1 MKKQM
6 KRTVYEAPRTERI
19 QVQLEAAF
27 CAGSAK
33 VQNPGN
39 DNGRIEEHEF
49 NTDFSA
55 NFDEGDNAGWDD

>member
-27 CAGSAK
+27 CAGSAE
-33 VQNPGN
+33 VRNPDTN
-39 DNGRIEEHEF
+39 NGRIDEQEI
-49 NTDFSA
+49 NTSFTATFESS
-55 NFDEGDNAGWDD
+55 NWE

>member
-6 KRTVYEAPRTERI
+6 KRTVYEAPRTERF

-27 CAGSAK
+27 CAGSVDVK
-33 VQNPGN
+33 NPN
-39 DNGRIEEHEF
+39 DANGKIEEHQF

-55 NFDEGDNAGWDD
+55 NFDDEAGWEN

>member
-27 CAGSAK
+27 CAGSVDVK
-33 VQNPGN
+33 NPN
-39 DNGRIEEHEF
+39 DANNGKIEEHEF

-55 NFDEGDNAGWDD
+55 NFDDEAGWDN